1 MSLQIP
7 HRPGGRRIR
16 HVAIVC
22 FSVSGIAFVACGLGL
37 LVSHALTGS
46 LVISGTAA
54 VGLIYLAMG
63 LMNLGFE
70 PETDELVERLNRP
83 ESGEFEPGADA
94 ESSPARKTDEIVS
107 SSRDRG

>member
-1 MSLQIP
+1 MPAQMP
-7 HRPGGRRIR
+7 HRPKGRRIR

-46 LVISGTAA
+46 LVITGTAA

-70 PETDELVERLNRP
+70 PEPDDLVGGRNAP
-83 ESGEFEPGADA
+83 ESGEFERGADGQG
-94 ESSPARKTDEIVS
+94 SSARGVEAIGS
-107 SSRDRG
+107 SSRNRG

>member
-1 MSLQIP
+1 MPAQMP
-7 HRPGGRRIR
+7 DGPKGRRIR

-37 LVSHALTGS
+37 LVSHAFTGS
-46 LVISGTAA
+46 LVIAGTAA

-70 PETDELVERLNRP
+70 PESDDLVAGRNVTD
-83 ESGEFEPGADA
+83 SGED
-94 ESSPARKTDEIVS
+94 SSTRVEAIGS